1 MLAGLGWANHRAAA
15 GLVLGTEKIQHLS
28 VQSVQS
34 VQSGVHRGYCTLYCQ
49 LLGGDGD
56 TFCMK

>member
-1 MLAGLGWANHRAAA
+1 MLAGLAWANHRAAA

-34 VQSGVHRGYCTLYCQ
+34 VQSGVHSSYCTLYSQ
-49 LLGGDGD
+49 LLRGMM
-56 TFCMK
+56 TRFV